1 MDKKVLYALLGG
13 AAVAV
18 AAIAY
23 SMSQGSSDEGPTTD
37 DILDQ
42 LGPVE
47 RDATGM
53 LEFEYFLKIFQI
65 CTVYGKTQ
73 FNERKREMITQRRA
87 ALKDGDDKKYE
98 EIVMQMTQ
106 EQEQLVQSKL
116 FEIIEL
122 IGVSEQEFHRNTMH
136 HGQDPNKGMQIMQ
149 VQQAAES
156 SGNSDPP
163 LTKQKTMET
172 FKLQQQIQMGSME
185 KMMKDGIGNANSQ
198 EG

>member
-23 SMSQGSSDEGPTTD
+23 SMSKGSEETTTD

-47 RDATGM
+47 RDVSGM
-53 LEFEYFLKIFQI
+53 LKFDYFLKIFQI

-73 FNERKREMITQRRA
+73 FGDRKKEMIALRRE
-87 ALKDGDDKKYE
+87 ALKEGDDKKYE
-98 EIVMQMTQ
+98 TIVLQMTQ

-122 IGVSEQEFHRNTMH
+122 IGVSEQEFQKNTMH
-136 HGQDPNKGMQIMQ
+136 HGQDP
-149 VQQAAES
+149 
-156 SGNSDPP
+156 
-163 LTKQKTMET
+163 
-172 FKLQQQIQMGSME
+172 
-185 KMMKDGIGNANSQ
+185 
-198 EG
+198 

>member
-23 SMSQGSSDEGPTTD
+23 AMSKGEGEEGETTTD
-37 DILDQ
+37 DIIEQ
-42 LGPVE
+42 LGPVV
-47 RDATGM
+47 RDANGM
-53 LEFEYFLKIFQI
+53 LEFDYFLKIFQI

-73 FNERKREMITQRRA
+73 FAERKKEMIDNRRA

-116 FEIIEL
+116 FEIMEL

-163 LTKQKTMET
+163 LSKQKTMET
-172 FKLQQQIQMGSME
+172 FKL
-185 KMMKDGIGNANSQ
+185 
-198 EG
+198 